1 MRFAIIFVTINF
13 VVVIIQA
20 YTLATP
26 YTSLP
31 AGNGLY
37 HIGK

>member
-1 MRFAIIFVTINF
+1 MRFAFIFVTINF
-13 VVVIIQA
+13 VVVVVIQA

-31 AGNGLY
+31 AGNGM
-37 HIGK
+37 